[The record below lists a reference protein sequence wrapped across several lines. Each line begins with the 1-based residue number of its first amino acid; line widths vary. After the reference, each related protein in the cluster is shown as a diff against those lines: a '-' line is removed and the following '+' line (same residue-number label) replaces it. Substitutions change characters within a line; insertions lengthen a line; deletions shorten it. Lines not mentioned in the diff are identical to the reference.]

1 VKARDAVW
9 IFCRVVDNFGDAG
22 LCWRL
27 ARQLVI
33 DHGLAVTLFIDSPEI
48 LEQIAP
54 AERLQAGGSSAPLR
68 TVPWTD
74 HDEPGMLAR
83 AHPYPQAVVSGFGCA
98 LPPGV
103 RAGLAERGPSDPVW
117 VDLEYLSAED
127 WVDDFHGRASPKPS
141 DNALAHY
148 FFPGFT
154 PSTGGLLRERD
165 LDTRRSVFQ
174 SSGESTRFLASLGVT
189 DWEHPGAK
197 RRRRISLFCY
207 RGAPLE
213 AWLQALIAADEP
225 TLVLA
230 TAPVATA
237 AFGAVGGAATSPT
250 WAAGGLEIRQ
260 LPMLVQD
267 DYDRLLWSCDLN
279 IVRGEDS
286 WIRAHWAARPFI
298 WQPYP
303 QADHAH
309 LIKLDAWLARM
320 AELLGGEP
328 AESVARVARMMRAW
342 STGEHVSEAWHDYL
356 SDTEAISSLHERW
369 RVHLLAQ
376 TDLASLLV
384 AFIRDRLR

>member
-1 VKARDAVW
+1 VKARDVVW

-22 LCWRL
+22 VCWRL
-27 ARQLVI
+27 ARQLVV
-33 DHGLAVTLFIDSPEI
+33 DHDMAVTLFIDSPET
-48 LEQIAP
+48 LKQIAP
-54 AERLQAGGSSAPLR
+54 AEPLLASGSTAPLR

-74 HDEPGMLAR
+74 HDETGMLAQ
-83 AHPYPQAVVSGFGCA
+83 AHPHPQAVVSGFGCA

-103 RAGLAERGPSDPVW
+103 RARLAARGPTDPVW

-154 PSTGGLLRERD
+154 PATGGLLREQD
-165 LDTRRSVFQ
+165 LDTRLIDFQ
-174 SSGESTRFLASLGVT
+174 SSGEATRFLASLGIINPQPST
-189 DWEHPGAK
+189 K
-197 RRRRISLFCY
+197 RRTRISLFCY
-207 RGAPLE
+207 RDAPLK

-225 TLVLA
+225 TQVLA
-230 TAPVATA
+230 TAPVAAA
-237 AFGAVGGAATSPT
+237 AFSAVGAPEQPRVWTDGAV
-250 WAAGGLEIRQ
+250 EIQR
-260 LPMLVQD
+260 LPMLSQD

-309 LIKLDAWLARM
+309 LNKLDAWLARM
-320 AELLGGEP
+320 AETLGGD
-328 AESVARVARMMRAW
+328 AAASVARVGTMMRAW
-342 STGEHVSEAWHDYL
+342 STGEHVSEAWHNYQRD
-356 SDTEAISSLHERW
+356 SEAISGLHERW
-369 RVHLLAQ
+369 RLHLLAQ
-376 TDLASLLV
+376 TDLASRLV